1 VTSKPATGDALDRGR
16 ASFARLAWADAY
28 AQLSRADQERP
39 LAQDDLE
46 RAALAAYLIAKA
58 PESAELWTRAHQEA
72 LRAGDA
78 PRAARCAFYVAFQH
92 ISTGQATQAFGWLA
106 RASRILDEAGV
117 DCAERGYLLLPA
129 AFRAIDE
136 ADFGAAYA
144 TFGKAAEIGARFHDR
159 ELQVVAQYGLGHAL
173 VGSGR
178 TADGLALLDETMV
191 ALGSGDLPA
200 GMVGGI
206 YCGAIGALK
215 RIFELRRAQDWTA
228 VLSRWCEAQPDLVP
242 FRGQCMVYRAELM
255 QLHGAWP
262 DAMEET
268 VRACEQLSAIP
279 GHPATGAAFYQR
291 AELQRLRG
299 DLTSAEELYR
309 EASRLGHTPHP
320 GLALLRLAQ
329 GQIDAA
335 RAALRRALD
344 ETQDRANRAALLVA
358 YVDTMLAAD
367 DAAAARVAAGEL
379 SSIAA
384 ERGAPFL
391 EAIATQAMGA
401 VLLGE
406 RDPRAALPSLR
417 QSWSAWRE
425 LEAPYEAARVRV
437 LVGLAYRALG
447 DDDGAE
453 MEFDAARSI
462 FLELGAAP
470 DIARVE
476 TLSRS
481 SGRKLTGGLTDR
493 EVEVLRLV
501 ATGRT
506 NRAIAAELVI
516 SEKTVARHVSNI
528 FDKLGVSS
536 RSAATAYAYEH
547 KLV

>member
-1 VTSKPATGDALDRGR
+1 MTSKSATGDALDRGR

-28 AQLSRADQERP
+28 AQLSQADQERP
-39 LAQDDLE
+39 LALADLE

-58 PESAELWTRAHQEA
+58 AESAEFWARAHQEA
-72 LRAGDA
+72 LRAGNA

-92 ISTGQATQAFGWLA
+92 ISTGQATQGFGWLA

-117 DCAERGYLLLPA
+117 DCAERGYLLLAA

-159 ELQVVAQYGLGHAL
+159 ELQVIAQYGLGHAL

-191 ALGSGDLPA
+191 ALGSGELPA

-215 RIFELRRAQDWTA
+215 GIFELRRAQDWTA
-228 VLSRWCEAQPDLVP
+228 VLSRWCESQPDLAP

-268 VRACEQLSAIP
+268 VRACEQLSTMP

-291 AELQRLRG
+291 AELQRLHG
-299 DLTSAEELYR
+299 DLASAEDLYR
-309 EASRLGHTPHP
+309 EASRLGHMHP
-320 GLALLRLAQ
+320 GLALLRLAH
-329 GQIDAA
+329 GQIEAA

-358 YVDTMLAAD
+358 YVDTLLAAD
-367 DAAAARVAAGEL
+367 DVAAARVAAGEL
-379 SSIAA
+379 ATIAA
-384 ERGAPFL
+384 GRSAPFL

-417 QSWSAWRE
+417 RSWSAWRE

-437 LVGLAYRALG
+437 LVGRAYRALG

-453 MEFDAARSI
+453 MEFDAARAV

-470 DIARVE
+470 DIARLE
-476 TLSRS
+476 ELSRR
-481 SGRKLTGGLTDR
+481 GERKLTGGLTLR

-501 ATGRT
+501 ATGMT

-528 FDKLGVSS
+528 FDKLSVAS
-536 RSAATAYAYEH
+536 RAAATAYAYEH
-547 KLV
+547 GLV